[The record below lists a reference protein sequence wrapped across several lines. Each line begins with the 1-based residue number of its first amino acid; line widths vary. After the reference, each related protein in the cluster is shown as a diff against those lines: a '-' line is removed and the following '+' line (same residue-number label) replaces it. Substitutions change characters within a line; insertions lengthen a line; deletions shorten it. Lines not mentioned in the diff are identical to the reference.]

1 MVPIRFIPTRRKSDV
16 SEMLEILKEMVVD
29 GKHKEIEAQVQ
40 SAIDSGIDLNKIIN
54 DALISAMDIIGKRF
68 ADGEIY
74 VPEMLVSAMTMKL
87 GLEKIKP
94 LLTEDEI
101 ETKGTILMCT
111 VKGDLHD
118 IGKNLVTMMLE
129 GAGFKVIDL
138 GVDVKI
144 DKLLQT
150 VKEKKADILG
160 LSALLTTTMPEMHRV
175 IEALE
180 VEGLRDNVKVIV
192 GGAPIDKKF
201 ADKIG
206 ADGYAKDA
214 AEAVQLARELV
225 SVG

>member
-1 MVPIRFIPTRRKSDV
+1 M
-16 SEMLEILKEMVVD
+16 SEILEILKEMVVD
-29 GKHKEIEAQVQ
+29 GKHKEIEARVQ
-40 SAIDSGIDLNKIIN
+40 SAIDSGIDLNRIIN

-94 LLTEDEI
+94 LLTEEEI

-144 DKLLQT
+144 DTLIRT

>member
-1 MVPIRFIPTRRKSDV
+1 MN
-16 SEMLEILKEMVVD
+16 EMLEILKEMVVD

-40 SAIDSGIDLNKIIN
+40 SAIDSGIDLNGIIN

-74 VPEMLVSAMTMKL
+74 VPEM
-87 GLEKIKP
+87 
-94 LLTEDEI
+94 
-101 ETKGTILMCT
+101 
-111 VKGDLHD
+111 
-118 IGKNLVTMMLE
+118 
-129 GAGFKVIDL
+129 
-138 GVDVKI
+138 
-144 DKLLQT
+144 
-150 VKEKKADILG
+150 
-160 LSALLTTTMPEMHRV
+160 HRV

-180 VEGLRDNVKVIV
+180 AEGLRDNVKVIV

>member
-1 MVPIRFIPTRRKSDV
+1 M
-16 SEMLEILKEMVVD
+16 SEILEILKEMVVD
-29 GKHKEIEAQVQ
+29 GKHKEIEGQVQ
-40 SAIDSGIDLNKIIN
+40 SAIDSGIDLNRIIN

-94 LLTEDEI
+94 LLTEEEI

-144 DKLLQT
+144 DTLLQT

>member
-1 MVPIRFIPTRRKSDV
+1 V
-16 SEMLEILKEMVVD
+16 SEILEILKEMVVN

-40 SAIDSGIDLNKIIN
+40 SAIDSGIDLNRIIN

-94 LLTEDEI
+94 LLTEEEI
-101 ETKGTILMCT
+101 ETKGTILMGT

-118 IGKNLVTMMLE
+118 IGKNLVAMMLE

-144 DKLLQT
+144 ENLVQIL
-150 VKEKKADILG
+150 KEKKADILG
-160 LSALLTTTMPEMHRV
+160 LSALLTTTMPEMSKV
-175 IEALE
+175 IETLE

-214 AEAVQLARELV
+214 AEAVQVARELV

>member
-1 MVPIRFIPTRRKSDV
+1 V
-16 SEMLEILKEMVVD
+16 SEILEILKEMVVN

-40 SAIDSGIDLNKIIN
+40 SAIDSGIDLNRIIN

-68 ADGEIY
+68 ADSEIY

-94 LLTEDEI
+94 LLTEEEI
-101 ETKGTILMCT
+101 ETKGTILMGT

-118 IGKNLVTMMLE
+118 IGKNLVAMMLE

-144 DKLLQT
+144 ENLVQIL
-150 VKEKKADILG
+150 KEKKADILG
-160 LSALLTTTMPEMHRV
+160 LSALLTTTMPEMSKV
-175 IEALE
+175 IETLE

-214 AEAVQLARELV
+214 AEAVQVARELV
-225 SVG
+225 SVR

>member
-1 MVPIRFIPTRRKSDV
+1 M
-16 SEMLEILKEMVVD
+16 SEILEILKEMVVN

-40 SAIDSGIDLNKIIN
+40 SAIDSGIDLNRIIN

-68 ADGEIY
+68 ADSEIY

-94 LLTEDEI
+94 LLTEEEI
-101 ETKGTILMCT
+101 ETKGTILMGT

-118 IGKNLVTMMLE
+118 IGKNLVAMMLE

-144 DKLLQT
+144 ENLVQIL
-150 VKEKKADILG
+150 KEKKADILG
-160 LSALLTTTMPEMHRV
+160 LSALLTTTMPEMSKV
-175 IEALE
+175 IETLE

-214 AEAVQLARELV
+214 AEAVQVARELV
-225 SVG
+225 SVR

>member
-1 MVPIRFIPTRRKSDV
+1 V
-16 SEMLEILKEMVVD
+16 SEILAILKEMVVD

-40 SAIDSGIDLNKIIN
+40 IAIDSGIDLNRIIN

-94 LLTEDEI
+94 LLTEEEI

-118 IGKNLVTMMLE
+118 IGKNLVVMMLE

-138 GVDVKI
+138 GVDVKM

-150 VKEKKADILG
+150 LKDKKVDILG

-180 VEGLRDNVKVIV
+180 VEGLRDNIKVIV